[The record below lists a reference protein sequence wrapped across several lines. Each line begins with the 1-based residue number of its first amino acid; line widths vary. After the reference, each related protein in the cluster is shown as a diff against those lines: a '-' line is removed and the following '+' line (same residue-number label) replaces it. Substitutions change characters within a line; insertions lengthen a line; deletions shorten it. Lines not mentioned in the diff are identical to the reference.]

1 MAENKPLSHQRDCST
16 THPEQTKQQYL
27 NWGVWMPSFPIL
39 KQTWERESGRAA
51 TIIFCTNMSLRNND
65 INFGLTNFHTS
76 DRVRHSCAKIL
87 FFKSVEIPLSETCV
101 LTFGQH
107 HHKIILL
114 TCSSFHRLLLM
125 LLTYAIPPLTA
136 L

>member
-1 MAENKPLSHQRDCST
+1 MLVPT
-16 THPEQTKQQYL
+16 
-27 NWGVWMPSFPIL
+27 FPTL
-39 KQTWERESGRAA
+39 KQTWERESRRAD

-65 INFGLTNFHTS
+65 IYFGLTNFHTS
-76 DRVRHSCAKIL
+76 DHVQHPCAKVL
-87 FFKSVEIPLSETCV
+87 FFKSVEISLSETCV

-125 LLTYAIPPLTA
+125 LLTYAILPFTA